1 MMTLLA
7 QAARDRL
14 LRPLD
19 VQFSRMIAGDDDPRL
34 QLAAAILSA
43 EVGAG
48 HVCLPLRYLQPEL
61 LFGGRQPDLSLA
73 LWQAAGSP
81 DKAQWLQALQNAP
94 VVSDGSQPTPL
105 VLQQERLYLQR
116 MWQYE
121 GDVVQFIA
129 SDSVFINRDSDFMT
143 SKGIATSVDES
154 LLRETLDAL
163 FGYAGSEVDWQKVAA
178 AVAATRR
185 ISVISGGPGTGKTTT
200 VAKLLTALIRIS
212 QGQRLRIQLAAPT
225 GKAAARLTESL
236 GKAIRQFSLT
246 DDERKLFPDQASTLH
261 RLLGVQP
268 NSQRLRYHRGNPLNL
283 DVLVVDEASM
293 VDLPMM
299 ARLIAALPAKAKVI
313 FLGDRDQLA
322 SVEAGAVLGDIC
334 RFAEL
339 GYSEQRAQQLT
350 QLTGYLLTNDALTG
364 NVLANNVLTNKALA
378 NKAQPDETYSDS
390 ANVRD
395 SLCLLRKSYRFD
407 EKSGIGQLALA
418 VNAGEYRQAL
428 SVLNSAYSDVERFPL
443 ADEEDYQVLLEAC
456 AVGYQHYLER
466 VAALAPAAEV
476 LAAFG
481 RYQLLCALRS
491 GPFGVSGLNERI
503 EQVLHRKG
511 FIIRPSGPS
520 GRWYVGRPV
529 MIELNDSALGLF
541 NGDIGIALHDNEG
554 ELRVYFQLPDG
565 NIKSVQP
572 SRLPSHETAYA
583 MTVHKS
589 QGSEFEHTA
598 LVLPNTFMPVLTRE
612 LVYTAITRA
621 RQHLTLYCSDAVL
634 SHAIR
639 TPTLRLSGLVDRLN
653 TLNRQ

>member
-1 MMTLLA
+1 MMRLLE
-7 QAARDRL
+7 QAVRDHL

-19 VQFSRMIAGDDDPRL
+19 IQFSRMIAGENDPML

-43 EVGAG
+43 EAGAG
-48 HVCLPLRYLQPEL
+48 HVCLPLSYLQPNQL
-61 LFGGRQPDLSLA
+61 LGGRHSELSQA
-73 LWQAAGSP
+73 LWQAAGAP
-81 DKAQWLQALQNAP
+81 DTLQWSLALNNSAAI
-94 VVSDGSQPTPL
+94 SDGSQPTPL
-105 VLQQERLYLQR
+105 VLQNDRLYLQR

-121 GDVVQFIA
+121 GDVVRFIA
-129 SDSVFINRDSDFMT
+129 SDNSATFINETREVNET
-143 SKGIATSVDES
+143 
-154 LLRETLDAL
+154 LLRETLDRL
-163 FGYAGSEVDWQKVAA
+163 FGVAGTEVDWQKVAA

-200 VAKLLTALIRIS
+200 VAKLLTALIQLS

-236 GKAIRQFSLT
+236 GNAIRQLPLT
-246 DDERKLFPDQASTLH
+246 EADLKLFPEQASTLH
-261 RLLGVQP
+261 RLLGAQP
-268 NSQRLRYHRGNPLNL
+268 NSQRLRYHQGNPLNL

-299 ARLIAALPAKAKVI
+299 ARLIAALPAKAQVI

-339 GYSEQRAQQLT
+339 GYSQARAEQLT
-350 QLTGYLLTNDALTG
+350 RLTGCTLTG
-364 NVLANNVLTNKALA
+364 NIPIGDVQTDTV
-378 NKAQPDETYSDS
+378 
-390 ANVRD
+390 NVRD

-407 EKSGIGQLALA
+407 EKSGIGQLAFA
-418 VNAGEYRQAL
+418 INAGRYRDAL
-428 SVLNSAYSDVERFPL
+428 SVLNGTYSDIKLLSL
-443 ADEEDYQVLLEAC
+443 ADADDYQVLLEDC
-456 AVGYQHYLER
+456 AAGYQHYLQL
-466 VAALAPAAEV
+466 ATAGAPAAEV

-503 EQVLHRKG
+503 EQLLHRKRL
-511 FIIRPSGPS
+511 IERTPGPS
-520 GRWYVGRPV
+520 GRWYLGRPV
-529 MIELNDSALGLF
+529 MIGLNDSALGLF
-541 NGDIGIALHDNEG
+541 NGDIGIALNDPEG
-554 ELRVYFQLPDG
+554 ELRVHFQLPDG

-621 RQHLTLYCSDAVL
+621 RQRLTLYCSDGVL
-634 SHAIR
+634 SQAIR
-639 TPTLRLSGLVDRLN
+639 TPTLRLSGLVERLN
-653 TLNRQ
+653 ELKKLG

>member
-1 MMTLLA
+1 MMTLLE
-7 QAARDRL
+7 QAVRDHL

-19 VQFSRMIAGDDDPRL
+19 IQFSRMIAGDNAPML
-34 QLAAAILSA
+34 QLAAAVLSA
-43 EVGAG
+43 EAGAG
-48 HVCLPLRYLQPEL
+48 HVCLPLSYLQPDQ
-61 LFGGRQPDLSLA
+61 LFGGRQPALAQA
-73 LWQAAGSP
+73 LWQAIGAPDQLHWMQTLNNSP
-81 DKAQWLQALQNAP
+81 A
-94 VVSDGSQPTPL
+94 VSDGTLPTPL
-105 VLQQERLYLQR
+105 VLQNDRLYLQR

-121 GDVVQFIA
+121 GDVVRFMA
-129 SDSVFINRDSDFMT
+129 SDNTASFINETRDVNE
-143 SKGIATSVDES
+143 A
-154 LLRETLDAL
+154 LLRETLDRL
-163 FGYAGSEVDWQKVAA
+163 FGPASTEVDWQKLAA

-200 VAKLLTALIRIS
+200 VAKLLTALIQLS

-236 GKAIRQFSLT
+236 GKAIRQLSLT
-246 DDERKLFPDQASTLH
+246 DDERQLFPDQASTLH
-261 RLLGVQP
+261 RLLGAQP

-299 ARLIAALPAKAKVI
+299 ARLIAALPAKAQVI

-339 GYSEQRAQQLT
+339 GYSESRAEQLT
-350 QLTGYLLTNDALTG
+350 RLTGCTLAG
-364 NVLANNVLTNKALA
+364 NIPIGDVQTDTV
-378 NKAQPDETYSDS
+378 
-390 ANVRD
+390 NVRD

-418 VNAGEYRQAL
+418 VNAGRYRDAL
-428 SVLNSAYSDVERFPL
+428 SVLNGAYSDIENFSL
-443 ADEEDYQVLLEAC
+443 ADSDDYQVLLEDC
-456 AVGYQHYLER
+456 AAGYRHYLEL
-466 VAALAPAAEV
+466 AAAGAHAVEV

-503 EQVLHRKG
+503 EQLLHRKRL
-511 FIIRPSGPS
+511 IERTPGPS

-529 MIELNDSALGLF
+529 MIGLNDSALGLF
-541 NGDIGIALHDNEG
+541 NGDIGIALYDSEG
-554 ELRVYFQLPDG
+554 ELRVHFQLPDG

-621 RQHLTLYCSDAVL
+621 RQRLTLYCSDTVL

-639 TPTLRLSGLVDRLN
+639 TPTHRVSGLVERLN
-653 TLNRQ
+653 QLT

>member
-1 MMTLLA
+1 MMTLLE
-7 QAARDRL
+7 QAVRDHL

-19 VQFSRMIAGDDDPRL
+19 VQFSRMIAGDDDPML
-34 QLAAAILSA
+34 QLAAAVLSTEA
-43 EVGAG
+43 GAG
-48 HVCLPLRYLQPEL
+48 HVCLPLSYLQPDQ
-61 LFGGRQPDLSLA
+61 LFGGRQPALSQA
-73 LWQAAGSP
+73 LWQAVGMPDQLHWIQKLNSSP
-81 DKAQWLQALQNAP
+81 A
-94 VVSDGSQPTPL
+94 VSDGSQPTPL
-105 VLQQERLYLQR
+105 VLQNDRLYLQR

-121 GDVVQFIA
+121 GDVVRFIA
-129 SDSVFINRDSDFMT
+129 SDNMASLINKTSDGSGTRDVNE
-143 SKGIATSVDES
+143 I
-154 LLRETLDAL
+154 LLRDTLDRL
-163 FGYAGSEVDWQKVAA
+163 FGPAENEVDWQKVAA

-200 VAKLLTALIRIS
+200 VAKLLTALIQLS

-236 GKAIRQFSLT
+236 GNAIRQLSLT

-261 RLLGVQP
+261 RLLGAQP

-299 ARLIAALPAKAKVI
+299 ARLIAALPTKAQVI

-339 GYSEQRAQQLT
+339 GYSEPRAKQLSR
-350 QLTGYLLTNDALTG
+350 LTGCILVGNIPIGEVEADA
-364 NVLANNVLTNKALA
+364 V
-378 NKAQPDETYSDS
+378 
-390 ANVRD
+390 NVRD

-418 VNAGEYRQAL
+418 VNAGRYRDAL
-428 SVLNSAYSDVERFPL
+428 TVFNGTYSDIERFSLTDP
-443 ADEEDYQVLLEAC
+443 DDYQVLLEDC
-456 AVGYQHYLER
+456 AAGYQHYLEL
-466 VAALAPAAEV
+466 AAAGADAVDV

-481 RYQLLCALRS
+481 RYQLLCALRA

-503 EQVLHRKG
+503 EQLLHRKRLIERTPG
-511 FIIRPSGPS
+511 SS

-529 MIELNDSALGLF
+529 MIGLNDSTLGLF
-541 NGDIGIALHDNEG
+541 NGDIGIALPDPEG
-554 ELRVYFQLPDG
+554 ELRVHFQLPDG

-621 RQHLTLYCSDAVL
+621 RQRLTLYCSDTVL

-639 TPTLRLSGLVDRLN
+639 TPTLRVSGLVERLN
-653 TLNRQ
+653 QLK

>member
-1 MMTLLA
+1 MMALLN
-7 QAARDRL
+7 QALGDHL

-19 VQFSRMIAGDDDPRL
+19 LQFSRMIAGDNNPML

-43 EVGAG
+43 EAGAG
-48 HVCLPLRYLQPEL
+48 HVCLPLSYLQPDL
-61 LFGGRQPDLSLA
+61 LFGGRQSALSQA
-73 LWQAAGSP
+73 LWQAAGAP
-81 DKAQWLQALQNAP
+81 DESRWVQALNNSPA
-94 VVSDGSQPTPL
+94 VSDGSQPTPL
-105 VLQQERLYLQR
+105 VLQNNRLYLQR

-121 GDVVQFIA
+121 GDVVRFIA
-129 SDSVFINRDSDFMT
+129 SDSMATWVNEPRDVNET
-143 SKGIATSVDES
+143 
-154 LLRETLDAL
+154 LLRTTLDRL
-163 FGYAGSEVDWQKVAA
+163 FGLAGTEVDWQKVAA

-200 VAKLLTALIRIS
+200 VAKLLTALIQLS

-236 GKAIRQFSLT
+236 GNAIRQLVLT

-261 RLLGVQP
+261 RLLGAQP

-299 ARLIAALPAKAKVI
+299 ARLIAALPAKAQVI

-334 RFAEL
+334 RFAEW
-339 GYSEQRAQQLT
+339 GYSELRAEQLAR
-350 QLTGYLLTNDALTG
+350 LTGCSLLGVIPIGDVPTDA
-364 NVLANNVLTNKALA
+364 V
-378 NKAQPDETYSDS
+378 
-390 ANVRD
+390 NVRD

-418 VNAGEYRQAL
+418 VNAGKSNKAL
-428 SVLNSAYSDVERFPL
+428 SVLSSTYSDIECFSL
-443 ADEEDYQVLLEAC
+443 ADSDDYQVLLEDC
-456 AVGYQHYLER
+456 AAGYQHYLQ
-466 VAALAPAAEV
+466 LATSGAHAVDV
-476 LAAFG
+476 LAAFD
-481 RYQLLCALRS
+481 RYQLLCALRT

-503 EQVLHRKG
+503 EQLLHRKR
-511 FIIRPSGPS
+511 FIERASGPS

-529 MIELNDSALGLF
+529 MIGLNDSALGLF
-541 NGDIGIALHDNEG
+541 NGDIGIALYDSEG
-554 ELRVYFQLPDG
+554 ELRVHFQLPDG

-598 LVLPNTFMPVLTRE
+598 LILPNTFMPVLTRE

-621 RQHLTLYCSDAVL
+621 RQRLTLYCSHAVL

-639 TPTLRLSGLVDRLN
+639 TPTQRRSGLVDRLN
-653 TLNRQ
+653 ELKKKS

>member
-1 MMTLLA
+1 MALLN
-7 QAARDRL
+7 QALGDHL

-19 VQFSRMIAGDDDPRL
+19 LQFSRMIAGDNNPML

-43 EVGAG
+43 EAGAG
-48 HVCLPLRYLQPEL
+48 HVCLPLSYLQPDL
-61 LFGGRQPDLSLA
+61 LFGGRQSALSQA
-73 LWQAAGSP
+73 LWQAAGAP
-81 DKAQWLQALQNAP
+81 DESRWVQALNNSPA
-94 VVSDGSQPTPL
+94 VSDGSQPTPL
-105 VLQQERLYLQR
+105 VLQNNRLYLQR

-121 GDVVQFIA
+121 GDVVRFIA
-129 SDSVFINRDSDFMT
+129 SDSMATWVNEPRDVNET
-143 SKGIATSVDES
+143 
-154 LLRETLDAL
+154 LLRTTLDRL
-163 FGYAGSEVDWQKVAA
+163 FGLAGTEVDWQKVAA

-200 VAKLLTALIRIS
+200 VAKLLTALIQLS

-236 GKAIRQFSLT
+236 GNAIRQLVLT

-261 RLLGVQP
+261 RLLGAQP

-299 ARLIAALPAKAKVI
+299 ARLIAALPAKAQVI

-334 RFAEL
+334 RFAEW
-339 GYSEQRAQQLT
+339 GYSELRAEQLAR
-350 QLTGYLLTNDALTG
+350 LTGCSLLGVIPIGDVPTDA
-364 NVLANNVLTNKALA
+364 V
-378 NKAQPDETYSDS
+378 
-390 ANVRD
+390 NVRD

-418 VNAGEYRQAL
+418 VNAGKSNKAL
-428 SVLNSAYSDVERFPL
+428 SVLSSTYSDIECFSL
-443 ADEEDYQVLLEAC
+443 ADSDDYQVLLEDC
-456 AVGYQHYLER
+456 AAGYQHYLQ
-466 VAALAPAAEV
+466 LATSGAHAVDV
-476 LAAFG
+476 LAAFD
-481 RYQLLCALRS
+481 RYQLLCALRT

-503 EQVLHRKG
+503 EQLLHRKR
-511 FIIRPSGPS
+511 FIERASGPS

-529 MIELNDSALGLF
+529 MIGLNDSALGLF
-541 NGDIGIALHDNEG
+541 NGDIGIALYDSEG
-554 ELRVYFQLPDG
+554 ELRVHFQLPDG

-598 LVLPNTFMPVLTRE
+598 LILPNTFMPVLTRE

-621 RQHLTLYCSDAVL
+621 RQRLTLYCSHAVL

-639 TPTLRLSGLVDRLN
+639 TPTQRRSGLVDRLN
-653 TLNRQ
+653 ELKKKS

>member
-1 MMTLLA
+1 MMTLLE
-7 QAARDRL
+7 QAVRDHL

-19 VQFSRMIAGDDDPRL
+19 VQFSRMIAGDDDSML
-34 QLAAAILSA
+34 QLAAAVLSA
-43 EVGAG
+43 EAGAG
-48 HVCLPLRYLQPEL
+48 HVCLPLSYLQPDQ
-61 LFGGRQPDLSLA
+61 LFGGRQPTLSQA
-73 LWQAAGSP
+73 LWQAVGAPEQQHWIQKLTSSP
-81 DKAQWLQALQNAP
+81 A
-94 VVSDGSQPTPL
+94 VSDGLQPTPL
-105 VLQQERLYLQR
+105 VLQNNRLYLQR

-121 GDVVQFIA
+121 GDVVRFIA
-129 SDSVFINRDSDFMT
+129 SDNMASFINET
-143 SKGIATSVDES
+143 
-154 LLRETLDAL
+154 LLRDTLDRL
-163 FGYAGSEVDWQKVAA
+163 FGPAENEVDWQKVAA

-200 VAKLLTALIRIS
+200 VAKLLTALIQLS

-236 GKAIRQFSLT
+236 GNAIRQLSLT
-246 DDERKLFPDQASTLH
+246 DDERKLFPEQASTLH
-261 RLLGVQP
+261 RLLGAQP
-268 NSQRLRYHRGNPLNL
+268 NSQLLRYHRGNPLNL

-299 ARLIAALPAKAKVI
+299 ARLIAALPTKAQVI

-339 GYSEQRAQQLT
+339 GYSEPRAEQLAR
-350 QLTGYLLTNDALTG
+350 LTGYTLAGNIPIGDVQVDA
-364 NVLANNVLTNKALA
+364 V
-378 NKAQPDETYSDS
+378 
-390 ANVRD
+390 NVRD

-418 VNAGEYRQAL
+418 VNAGRYRDAL
-428 SVLNSAYSDVERFPL
+428 AVFNGTYADIERFSL
-443 ADEEDYQVLLEAC
+443 ADSDDYEVLLEDC
-456 AVGYQHYLER
+456 AAGYQHYLEL
-466 VAALAPAAEV
+466 AAAGVDAGDV

-481 RYQLLCALRS
+481 RYQLLCALRA
-491 GPFGVSGLNERI
+491 GPFGVSGLNERV
-503 EQVLHRKG
+503 EQLLHRKRL
-511 FIIRPSGPS
+511 IERTPGPL

-529 MIELNDSALGLF
+529 MIGLNDSALGLF
-541 NGDIGIALHDNEG
+541 NGDIGIALPDPEG
-554 ELRVYFQLPDG
+554 ELRVHFQLPDG

-621 RQHLTLYCSDAVL
+621 RQRLTLYCSDTVL

-639 TPTLRLSGLVDRLN
+639 TPTHRVSGLVDRLN
-653 TLNRQ
+653 QLK

>member
-1 MMTLLA
+1 MMTLLE
-7 QAARDRL
+7 QAVRDHL

-19 VQFSRMIAGDDDPRL
+19 VQFSRMIAGDDDPML
-34 QLAAAILSA
+34 QLAAAVLSTEA
-43 EVGAG
+43 GAG
-48 HVCLPLRYLQPEL
+48 HVCLPLSYLQPDQ
-61 LFGGRQPDLSLA
+61 LFGGRQPALSQA
-73 LWQAAGSP
+73 LWQAVGMPDQLHWIQKLNSSP
-81 DKAQWLQALQNAP
+81 A
-94 VVSDGSQPTPL
+94 VSDGSQPTPL
-105 VLQQERLYLQR
+105 VLQNDRLYLQR

-121 GDVVQFIA
+121 GDVVRFIA
-129 SDSVFINRDSDFMT
+129 SDNMASLINKTSDGSGTRDVNE
-143 SKGIATSVDES
+143 I
-154 LLRETLDAL
+154 LLRDTLDRL
-163 FGYAGSEVDWQKVAA
+163 FGPAENEVDWQKVAA

-200 VAKLLTALIRIS
+200 VAKLLTALIQLS

-236 GKAIRQFSLT
+236 GNAIRQLSLT

-261 RLLGVQP
+261 RLLGAQP

-299 ARLIAALPAKAKVI
+299 ARLIAALPTKAQVI

-339 GYSEQRAQQLT
+339 GYSEPRAKQLT
-350 QLTGYLLTNDALTG
+350 RLTGCILVGNIPIGEVETDA
-364 NVLANNVLTNKALA
+364 V
-378 NKAQPDETYSDS
+378 
-390 ANVRD
+390 NVRD

-418 VNAGEYRQAL
+418 VNAGRYRDAL
-428 SVLNSAYSDVERFPL
+428 TVFNGTYSDIERFSLTDP
-443 ADEEDYQVLLEAC
+443 DDYQVLLEDC
-456 AVGYQHYLER
+456 AAGYQHYLEL
-466 VAALAPAAEV
+466 AAAGADAVDV

-481 RYQLLCALRS
+481 RYQLLCALRA

-503 EQVLHRKG
+503 EQLLHRKRL
-511 FIIRPSGPS
+511 IERTPGPS

-529 MIELNDSALGLF
+529 MIGLNDSTLGLF
-541 NGDIGIALHDNEG
+541 NGDIGIALPDPEG
-554 ELRVYFQLPDG
+554 ELRVHFQLPDG

-621 RQHLTLYCSDAVL
+621 RQRLTLYCSDTVL

-639 TPTLRLSGLVDRLN
+639 TPTLRVSGLVDRLN
-653 TLNRQ
+653 QLK

>member
-1 MMTLLA
+1 MMTLLD

-19 VQFSRMIAGDDDPRL
+19 VQFSRMIAGDGDPLL

-43 EVGAG
+43 EAGAG
-48 HVCLPLRYLQPEL
+48 HVCLPLSYLQPDQ
-61 LFGGRQPDLSLA
+61 LFGGRQPDLA
-73 LWQAAGSP
+73 QMLWQAAGSP
-81 DKAQWLQALQNAP
+81 DKQRWLQILQNSPA
-94 VVSDGSQPTPL
+94 VSDGSQPTPL

-116 MWQYE
+116 IWQYE

-129 SDSVFINRDSDFMT
+129 SDSV
-143 SKGIATSVDES
+143 ATAVDES
-154 LLRETLDAL
+154 LLRKTLDHL
-163 FGYAGSEVDWQKVAA
+163 FGAAGTEIDWQKVAA
-178 AVAATRR
+178 AVAVTRR
-185 ISVISGGPGTGKTTT
+185 IAVISGGPGTGKTTT
-200 VAKLLTALIRIS
+200 VAKLLTALIQLS

-236 GKAIRQFSLT
+236 GKAIRQLPLSE
-246 DDERKLFPDQASTLH
+246 DERKLFPDQASTLH
-261 RLLGVQP
+261 RLLGAQP

-299 ARLIAALPAKAKVI
+299 ARLVAALPAKARVV

-339 GYSEQRAQQLT
+339 GYSEQRAEQLT
-350 QLTGYLLTNDALTG
+350 QLTGCKLTSEVLPDGACSDAT
-364 NVLANNVLTNKALA
+364 
-378 NKAQPDETYSDS
+378 
-390 ANVRD
+390 NVRD

-407 EKSGIGQLALA
+407 EKSGIGQLAQA
-418 VNAGEYRQAL
+418 VNAGKYRHAL
-428 SVLNSAYSDVERFPL
+428 SVLSGTYTDIERFPL
-443 ADEEDYQVLLEAC
+443 VDPEDYQILLEAC
-456 AVGYQHYLER
+456 VAGYQHYLEQ
-466 VAALAPAAEV
+466 VAASAHAVDILAE
-476 LAAFG
+476 FG
-481 RYQLLCALRS
+481 RYQLLCALRT

-511 FIIRPSGPS
+511 LIRRPSGPS
-520 GRWYVGRPV
+520 GRWYAGRPV

-541 NGDIGIALHDNEG
+541 NGDIGVALYDSEG

-565 NIKSVQP
+565 SIKSIQP
-572 SRLPSHETAYA
+572 SRLPKHETAYA

-621 RQHLTLYCSDAVL
+621 RQRLTLYCSDTVL
-634 SHAIR
+634 SNAIR

-653 TLNRQ
+653 QLN

>member
-1 MMTLLA
+1 MALLN
-7 QAARDRL
+7 QALGDHL

-19 VQFSRMIAGDDDPRL
+19 LQFSRMIAGDNNPML

-43 EVGAG
+43 EAGAG
-48 HVCLPLRYLQPEL
+48 HVCLPLSYLQPDL
-61 LFGGRQPDLSLA
+61 LFGGRQSALSQA
-73 LWQAAGSP
+73 LWQAAGAP
-81 DKAQWLQALQNAP
+81 DESRWVQALNNSPA
-94 VVSDGSQPTPL
+94 VSDGSQPTPL
-105 VLQQERLYLQR
+105 VLQNNRLYLQR

-121 GDVVQFIA
+121 GDVVRFIA
-129 SDSVFINRDSDFMT
+129 SDSTAAWVNEPRDVNET
-143 SKGIATSVDES
+143 
-154 LLRETLDAL
+154 LLRTTLDRL
-163 FGYAGSEVDWQKVAA
+163 FGLAGTEVDWQKVAA

-200 VAKLLTALIRIS
+200 VAKLLTALIQLS

-236 GKAIRQFSLT
+236 GNAIRQLVLT

-261 RLLGVQP
+261 RLLGAQP

-299 ARLIAALPAKAKVI
+299 ARLIAALPAKAQVI

-334 RFAEL
+334 RFAEW
-339 GYSEQRAQQLT
+339 GYSELRAEQLAR
-350 QLTGYLLTNDALTG
+350 LTGCSLLGVIPIGDVPTDA
-364 NVLANNVLTNKALA
+364 V
-378 NKAQPDETYSDS
+378 
-390 ANVRD
+390 NVRD

-418 VNAGEYRQAL
+418 VNAGKSNKAL
-428 SVLNSAYSDVERFPL
+428 SVLSSTYSDIECFSL
-443 ADEEDYQVLLEAC
+443 ADSDDYQVLLEDC
-456 AVGYQHYLER
+456 AAGYQHYLQ
-466 VAALAPAAEV
+466 LATSGAHAVDV

-481 RYQLLCALRS
+481 RYQLLCALRT

-503 EQVLHRKG
+503 EQLLHRKR
-511 FIIRPSGPS
+511 FIERASGPS

-529 MIELNDSALGLF
+529 MIGLNDSALGLF
-541 NGDIGIALHDNEG
+541 NGDIGIALYDSEG
-554 ELRVYFQLPDG
+554 ELRVHFQLPDG

-598 LVLPNTFMPVLTRE
+598 LILPNTFMPVLTRE

-621 RQHLTLYCSDAVL
+621 RQRLTLYCSHAVL

-639 TPTLRLSGLVDRLN
+639 TPTQRRSGLVDRLN
-653 TLNRQ
+653 ELKKKS

>member
-1 MMTLLA
+1 MMALLN
-7 QAARDRL
+7 QALGDHL

-19 VQFSRMIAGDDDPRL
+19 LQFSRMIAGDNNPML

-43 EVGAG
+43 EAGAG
-48 HVCLPLRYLQPEL
+48 HVCLPLSYLQPDL
-61 LFGGRQPDLSLA
+61 LFGGRQSALSQA
-73 LWQAAGSP
+73 LWQAAGAP
-81 DKAQWLQALQNAP
+81 DESRWVQALNNSPA
-94 VVSDGSQPTPL
+94 VSDGSQPTPL
-105 VLQQERLYLQR
+105 VLQNNRLYLQR

-121 GDVVQFIA
+121 GDVVRFIA
-129 SDSVFINRDSDFMT
+129 SDSTAAWVNEPRDVNET
-143 SKGIATSVDES
+143 
-154 LLRETLDAL
+154 LLRTTLDRL
-163 FGYAGSEVDWQKVAA
+163 FGLAGTEVDWQKVAA

-200 VAKLLTALIRIS
+200 VAKLLTALIQLS

-236 GKAIRQFSLT
+236 GNAIRQLVLT

-261 RLLGVQP
+261 RLLGAQP

-299 ARLIAALPAKAKVI
+299 ARLIAALPAKAQVI

-334 RFAEL
+334 RFAEW
-339 GYSEQRAQQLT
+339 GYSELRAEQLAR
-350 QLTGYLLTNDALTG
+350 LTGCSLLGVIPIG
-364 NVLANNVLTNKALA
+364 NVPTDAV
-378 NKAQPDETYSDS
+378 
-390 ANVRD
+390 NVRD

-418 VNAGEYRQAL
+418 VNAGKSNKAL
-428 SVLNSAYSDVERFPL
+428 SVLSSTYSDIECFSL
-443 ADEEDYQVLLEAC
+443 ADSDDYQVLLEDC
-456 AVGYQHYLER
+456 AAGYQHYLQ
-466 VAALAPAAEV
+466 LATSGAHAVDV

-481 RYQLLCALRS
+481 RYQLLCALRT

-503 EQVLHRKG
+503 EQLLHRKR
-511 FIIRPSGPS
+511 FIERASGPS

-529 MIELNDSALGLF
+529 MIGLNDSALGLF
-541 NGDIGIALHDNEG
+541 NGDIGIALYDSEG
-554 ELRVYFQLPDG
+554 ELRVHFQLPDG

-598 LVLPNTFMPVLTRE
+598 LILPNTFMPVLTRE

-621 RQHLTLYCSDAVL
+621 RQRLTLYCSHAVL

-639 TPTLRLSGLVDRLN
+639 TPTQRRSGLVDRLN
-653 TLNRQ
+653 ELKKKS